1 MVGVEAQPNE
11 LKRQLE
17 QENEQLVTDEY
28 HPAAVRCTAHA
39 RTIIDACCVRGSS
52 RTDFGG
58 GGDDALMVTRLS
70 RTDALSLYTQGPQT
84 PAHTVALIIIEASD
98 QLSHRRLHQLV
109 AASLP
114 QLARF
119 RSRLVAKPLGV
130 GQPVWAEIDDYDPTP
145 QLHSATIHAPGG
157 PREFADLIAQLS
169 TRRQDCSKPLWE
181 AWSINGL
188 AGGRWAL
195 AVKISPA
202 LDDGAAG
209 KTSMWPRLLSIGPHD
224 DPAKNLRS
232 EPSLGSAPSLG
243 ELVTDVVSEMVENHV
258 TGVWLIAKTVS
269 GALQAVCGRLRGAG
283 DQDPRT
289 PPASFMST
297 PVPHTVFNAPLT
309 RRRAV
314 AFASIPLTDV
324 KTVRNAFG
332 GSITNVVLASC
343 ALSLRAWLK
352 RHDKVPDGPLLM
364 QVPFEL
370 PATDPP
376 TIGKRWAVEQFRI
389 PVHLDDPVQVL
400 TNLHTA
406 TERLNAIRSRNDE
419 SRAPKIDFAT
429 IASLIPPTVARAGMQ
444 LYTRSGLRHQLAPIC
459 HGSVS
464 YLAGEPAPVYCAG
477 AKVVSIHTVAPL
489 IEGSGLNIAL
499 ISRGDELDVSVCAC
513 PDNVPAVDD
522 IATGIAD
529 SVDILVA
536 AAKESPRGQGR
547 SVVTEMASHP
557 LKHSRAQRH

>member
-1 MVGVEAQPNE
+1 
-11 LKRQLE
+11 
-17 QENEQLVTDEY
+17 
-28 HPAAVRCTAHA
+28 
-39 RTIIDACCVRGSS
+39 
-52 RTDFGG
+52 
-58 GGDDALMVTRLS
+58 MVTRLS
-70 RTDALSLYTQGPQT
+70 RTDALSLHTQGSET

-98 QLSHRRLHQLV
+98 QLSHQRLHQLV

-114 QLARF
+114 RLARF

-157 PREFADLIAQLS
+157 RREFADLIAQLS
-169 TRRQDCSKPLWE
+169 TRRQDCCKPLWE

-188 AGGRWAL
+188 AGDRWAL

-202 LDDGAAG
+202 LDDGVAG
-209 KTSMWPRLLSIGPHD
+209 KASMWPRLLSIGPHD
-224 DPAKNLRS
+224 DPANNLPS

-243 ELVTDVVSEMVENHV
+243 ELVTDVVTEIVENHV
-258 TGVWLIAKTVS
+258 TGAWLIAKTVS
-269 GALQAVCGRLRGAG
+269 GALQTVCDRLRGAG
-283 DQDPRT
+283 DQDPMT
-289 PPASFMST
+289 PAASFMST
-297 PVPHTVFNAPLT
+297 PVPHTVFDAPLT

-314 AFASIPLTDV
+314 AFTSIPLTNV

-343 ALSLRAWLK
+343 ALSLRAWLQ

-364 QVPFEL
+364 EMPFEL
-370 PATDPP
+370 PATDP
-376 TIGKRWAVEQFRI
+376 TISKRWTVEQFRI
-389 PVHLDDPVQVL
+389 PVHLNDPVQLL

-406 TERLNAIRSRNDE
+406 TERLNAIRSRDDG

-429 IASLIPPTVARAGMQ
+429 IASLIPPSLARAGMQ
-444 LYTRSGLRHQLAPIC
+444 LYTRSGLRQQLAPIC

-464 YLAGEPAPVYCAG
+464 YTAVEPAPVYCAG

-489 IEGSGLNIAL
+489 VGGSGLNIAL

-536 AAKESPRGQGR
+536 AATESPRGQGR

-557 LKHSRAQRH
+557 MKHSRAQRHWGSGGNRR